1 MEEGDSTTRRGEP
14 VQCTVLGERI
24 PARLRAL
31 LEQRGWR
38 GRAVSDPVIAMIE
51 IARHERAERARC
63 GWGAGRKDASALIV
77 PGGGP
82 DRDGHQGRDGDIEA
96 LCAAVARYLP
106 EVIVLSH
113 RDGRLEPRQR
123 GAEFAADLTPGHL
136 VDVEEVDVE
145 EDDESL
151 ETQSGGDSRNGSD
164 DETDRADRT
173 TLSRAEIDMLLNF
186 SAGESSS

>member
-77 PGGGP
+77 PGVGP
-82 DRDGHQGRDGDIEA
+82 NRDGDIEA

-151 ETQSGGDSRNGSD
+151 ETQSGGDSRDGSD
-164 DETDRADRT
+164 DGADRADRT